1 MSSEVAAAML
11 VALIAAS
18 ATISAIRAV
27 RAGRLGIRTVALA
40 VITVALV
47 AGCAFMGGQGRVVY
61 VLGQDGRYEVSCG
74 TFDDDV
80 CLDLAGSDATEYLR
94 LNPGFSVMS
103 VEVRRADES
112 TEGWVCGRR
121 PKAPGFETVC
131 QLIEPT

>member
-1 MSSEVAAAML
+1 ML
-11 VALIAAS
+11 VLQ
-18 ATISAIRAV
+18 V
-27 RAGRLGIRTVALA
+27 PVNVVIRTRSVNGWRPLA
-40 VITVALV
+40 HVPTGYVALV
-47 AGCAFMGGQGRVVY
+47 RCPRHK
-61 VLGQDGRYEVSCG
+61 VSCV
-74 TFDDDV
+74 TFDDDG
-80 CLDLAGSDATEYLR
+80 CLDLADGDATEYLR